1 MGHEVR
7 VTGGGRWSQ
16 GLVGHSGDLKWFSIG
31 GFKQGRK
38 EI

>member
-1 MGHEVR
+1 M
-7 VTGGGRWSQ
+7 TGGGRWNQ
-16 GLVGHSGDLKWFSIG
+16 GLVGHGEDLKWFSIG